1 MPHAQDP
8 AMIWDILPITSG
20 FEQRIVS
27 WRGGG
32 TANSD
37 QIVPKV
43 FGLSAGAHQIFFKG
57 EEPGTALASFTL
69 LQVIP
74 AAPASVSQS
83 IQLNSAQ
90 QPPTTPDGL
99 RIVSP

>member
-1 MPHAQDP
+1 
-8 AMIWDILPITSG
+8 MIWDILPITSG

-27 WRGGG
+27 WRGSG

-37 QIVPKV
+37 QFVPEV
-43 FGLSAGAHQIFFKG
+43 FGLSAGAHQVHFKG
-57 EEPGTALASFTL
+57 EGPGTALASFTL

-74 AAPASVSQS
+74 TAPASALRS
-83 IQLNSAQ
+83 IQSSPS

-99 RIVSP
+99 RIISPSP

>member
-1 MPHAQDP
+1 
-8 AMIWDILPITSG
+8 MIWDILPITLG

-32 TANSD
+32 TDNND

-43 FGLSAGAHQIFFKG
+43 FNLSAGSHQIYFKG
-57 EEPGTALASFTL
+57 EEPGTALANFTL

-74 AAPASVSQS
+74 AAAAAPASALRS
-83 IQLNSAQ
+83 IQFNSAP
-90 QPPTTPDGL
+90 PPTTPDGL
-99 RIVSP
+99 RVVSP